1 MKFVEFYN
9 KNENIKSLGFSKV
22 FLSKG
27 EILAKAQKFFGKN
40 FFICKKFVTSLL
52 ESYNNSYK
60 DLA

>member
-22 FLSKG
+22 FY
-27 EILAKAQKFFGKN
+27 QKEKFWLKPKN
-40 FFICKKFVTSLL
+40 FLEKIFLFVKKFVTSLL

>member
-22 FLSKG
+22 FYQKR
-27 EILAKAQKFFGKN
+27 EILAKTQKFFGKI
-40 FFICKKFVTSLL
+40 FLFVKKFVTSLL